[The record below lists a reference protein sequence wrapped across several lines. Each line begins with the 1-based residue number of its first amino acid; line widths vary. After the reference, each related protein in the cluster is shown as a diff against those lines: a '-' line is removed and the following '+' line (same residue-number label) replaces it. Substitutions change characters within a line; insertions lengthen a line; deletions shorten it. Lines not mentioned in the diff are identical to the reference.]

1 MNIVHFHS
9 RFFLFVTILI
19 LVASCNGQE
28 KLAKEKKSEP
38 IKYDSGDVVT
48 QGYLDKLGNIWFTT
62 TKEGT

>member
-1 MNIVHFHS
+1 
-9 RFFLFVTILI
+9 LI